1 MWIIV
6 QIIAFFVA
14 LPTLIQGMP
23 FMFTSHDLLQ
33 GIFLFLYAAV
43 LESTWGTTLGKQIM
57 NLKVTKLDGR
67 PATFDR
73 TLLRNLS
80 KIHRLLW
87 IIDVVVGMATVG
99 DPHQKISDR
108 YAGTTVVS
116 TIQRTMIL
124 PTPPSS
130 PTPPSPQ

>member
-23 FMFTSHDLLQ
+23 FIFTSHDFLQ
-33 GIFLFLYAAV
+33 GLLFFLYAAV
-43 LESTWGTTLGKQIM
+43 LESTWRTTIGKQIM

-73 TLLRNLS
+73 TLLRDLS
-80 KIHRLLW
+80 KIHGLLW
-87 IIDVVVGMATVG
+87 LIDVVVGMATTG

-116 TIQRTMIL
+116 TIQRSMIL
-124 PTPPSS
+124 PTPSS
-130 PTPPSPQ
+130 PPTPPSPP